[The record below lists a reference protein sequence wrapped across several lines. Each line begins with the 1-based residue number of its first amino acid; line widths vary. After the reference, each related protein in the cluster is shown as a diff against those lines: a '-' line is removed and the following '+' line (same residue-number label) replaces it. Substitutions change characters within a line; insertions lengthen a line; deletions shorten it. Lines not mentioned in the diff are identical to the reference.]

1 MQKIKAMFQEKRGN
15 TTPLTIALVLGLLF
29 LICAISEFFR
39 LSIIAYGVRNSL
51 QSAVISV
58 ATTNYDEVYNG
69 LREGY
74 SGGYWLT
81 GENWEENLDYGDIY
95 EQLDELLGTES
106 EGSYHVK
113 ETRSGYEYRLS
124 GLSVDIENVRLRPGT
139 TTKNLEVS
147 AKIRLENPLS
157 FGQEALPPVQMQV
170 KVKSTYMPKFEWDAP
185 R

>member
-1 MQKIKAMFQEKRGN
+1 MQRIKTIFQEIRGN

-29 LICAISEFFR
+29 LLCTVSEFFR

-74 SGGYWLT
+74 SGGYWLS

-106 EGSYHVK
+106 DGNYHVM
-113 ETRSGYEYRLS
+113 ETRDGYEYRLS
-124 GLSVDIENVRLRPGT
+124 DLSVDIKNVRLRPGT
-139 TTKNLEVS
+139 TTKNLEVT
-147 AKIRLENPLS
+147 AKIRLEIPLS
-157 FGQEALPPVQMQV
+157 FGYEDLPPVKMQIR
-170 KVKSTYMPKFEWDAP
+170 VKSTYMPKFDGYAP
-185 R
+185 V